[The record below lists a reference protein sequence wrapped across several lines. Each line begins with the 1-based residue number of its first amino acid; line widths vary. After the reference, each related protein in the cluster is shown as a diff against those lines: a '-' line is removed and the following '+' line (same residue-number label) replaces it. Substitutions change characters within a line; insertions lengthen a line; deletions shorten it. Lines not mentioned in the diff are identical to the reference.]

1 MSQTEE
7 LSRVQANI
15 GELVQQFVLDRWQT
29 GQPRFYIQDL
39 HDYIATRTQIAP
51 ASPDR
56 ILRHLRLEGKFDY
69 KVVNRS
75 DSCYEVTA
83 INPGP
88 KRKPAKTAAIR
99 RNPKQDGTNYFDC
112 IPQTGPC
119 PIGCN
124 QCFFNRPGAY
134 YVPIDQ
140 LPLVPAPE
148 NVGDGIVRM
157 NCGNDSNNQRDLVIE
172 TAKQYQRYFFNTS
185 IPRFD
190 FPGPVVLT
198 ANPKEEDES
207 HYAWP
212 VWHNDTWYSP
222 VPNLMFVR
230 LRASAT
236 NLGLVDKAVAAW
248 TAAQVP
254 VVITF
259 MAYYDHEPHVP
270 PDLIFKGQC
279 YEWRVRHINSYW
291 CPTKEFMRRV
301 MSRYAQN
308 RLVSMCSSINSA
320 YCRDCRNCETHYLQT
335 IKHLKGE

>member
-39 HDYIATRTQIAP
+39 HDYIAARTQIAP

-75 DSCYEVTA
+75 DSCYEITA

-88 KRKPAKTAAIR
+88 KSKPAKTATTK
-99 RNPKQDGTNYFDC
+99 RNPKQEGTSYFDC

-134 YVPIDQ
+134 YVPLDQ
-140 LPLVPAPE
+140 LPLVPTPE
-148 NVGDGIVRM
+148 EVGDGIVRM
-157 NCGNDSNNQRDLVIE
+157 NCGNDSNNQRDLVIA
-172 TAKQYQRYFFNTS
+172 TAQRYKHYFFNTS
-185 IPRFD
+185 VRNLD

-198 ANPKEEDES
+198 ANPREEEP
-207 HYAWP
+207 AWMP
-212 VWHNDTWYSP
+212 
-222 VPNLMFVR
+222 
-230 LRASAT
+230 AS
-236 NLGLVDKAVAAW
+236 
-248 TAAQVP
+248 
-254 VVITF
+254 
-259 MAYYDHEPHVP
+259 
-270 PDLIFKGQC
+270 
-279 YEWRVRHINSYW
+279 R
-291 CPTKEFMRRV
+291 
-301 MSRYAQN
+301 
-308 RLVSMCSSINSA
+308 
-320 YCRDCRNCETHYLQT
+320 
-335 IKHLKGE
+335 

>member
-1 MSQTEE
+1 MSQTAE

-15 GELVQQFVLDRWQT
+15 GDLVERFVLDRWQR
-29 GQPRFYIQDL
+29 GQLRFHIQDL
-39 HDYIATRTQIAP
+39 HDYIAARTLIAP

-56 ILRHLRLEGKFDY
+56 ILRQLRLEGKFDY

-75 DSCYEVTA
+75 DSCYQITA
-83 INPGP
+83 ITSGP
-88 KRKPAKTAAIR
+88 KSKRARTPATK
-99 RNPKQDGTNYFDC
+99 RNPKQEGTPFFDC
-112 IPQTGPC
+112 IPQIGPC

-124 QCFFNRPGAY
+124 QCFYNRPGAY

-140 LPLVPAPE
+140 PHVPTPE
-148 NVGDGIVRM
+148 EVGDGIVRM

-172 TAKQYQRYFFNTS
+172 TAKRYQRYFFNTS

-198 ANPKEEDES
+198 ANPKEEQEAR
-207 HYAWP
+207 YAMPNRHGDNWR
-212 VWHNDTWYSP
+212 SP
-222 VPNLMFVR
+222 AANLMFVR
-230 LRASAT
+230 LRTSAT
-236 NLGLVDKAVAAW
+236 NLALVDQAVAAW

-259 MAYYDHEPHVP
+259 MAYYDHEPRVP
-270 PDLIFKGQC
+270 ADLIFKGSC

-291 CPTKEFMRRV
+291 CPTKEFMRWV
-301 MSRYAQN
+301 MSRYAGN

-320 YCRDCRNCETHYLQT
+320 YCRDCRNCESHYLQT
-335 IKHLKGE
+335 IKRMKGE

>member
-15 GELVQQFVLDRWQT
+15 GELVEQFVLDRWQT
-29 GQPRFYIQDL
+29 GQPRFHIQDL
-39 HDYIATRTQIAP
+39 HDYIAARTQIAP

-88 KRKPAKTAAIR
+88 KSKRREPLTTK
-99 RNPKQDGTNYFDC
+99 RNPKQEGTSYFDC

-124 QCFFNRPGAY
+124 QCFYNRPGAY

-140 LPLVPAPE
+140 LPLVPTPE
-148 NVGDGIVRM
+148 EVGDGIVRM
-157 NCGNDSNNQRDLVIE
+157 NCGNDSNNQRDLVIA
-172 TAKQYQRYFFNTS
+172 TAQRYQRYFFNTS
-185 IPRFD
+185 IPSFD

-198 ANPKEEDES
+198 ANPKEEDEAR
-207 HYAWP
+207 YAWP
-212 VWHNDTWYSP
+212 VWHDGL
-222 VPNLMFVR
+222 VLAGPNLMFVR
-230 LRASAT
+230 LRVSAT
-236 NLGLVDKAVAAW
+236 NLGHMDKAVAAW

-259 MAYYDHEPHVP
+259 MAYYDHEPQVP
-270 PDLIFKGQC
+270 PDLIFRGQC

-291 CPTKEFMRRV
+291 CPTKDFMRWV
-301 MSRYAQN
+301 MWRYAG
-308 RLVSMCSSINSA
+308 
-320 YCRDCRNCETHYLQT
+320 T
-335 IKHLKGE
+335 GW